1 MSVNLKN
8 MVKFYKSV
16 IFLLLPILMVS
27 CYEDDAPLV
36 EDENFLHHSSDLSSK
51 LQSITSHN
59 ASFDDLIDNAFCFSL
74 IFPYE
79 LTVNDQL
86 RVFNSKQDL
95 SPLREDDAIEIVFPV
110 SIVFSYYSIQEV
122 NSTSELNTLINQCD
136 DFQSLTAFNC
146 YSIEFPLTIKDFN
159 DVNSSFQTHHFFNNK
174 IIFLYLENLYD
185 SDVYD
190 IDYPI
195 LLLNKISREIVIND
209 NQEFIDMLDSS
220 PSHCE

>member
-1 MSVNLKN
+1 MA
-8 MVKFYKSV
+8 
-16 IFLLLPILMVS
+16 S

-36 EDENFLHHSSDLSSK
+36 EDENSLYHSSDLSSK

-146 YSIEFPLTIKDFN
+146 FSIEFPLTIKDFN

>member
-1 MSVNLKN
+1 MA
-8 MVKFYKSV
+8 
-16 IFLLLPILMVS
+16 S

-36 EDENFLHHSSDLSSK
+36 EDENSLYHSSDLSSK

-110 SIVFSYYSIQEV
+110 SIVFSDYSIQEV

-146 YSIEFPLTIKDFN
+146 FSIEFPLTIKDFN